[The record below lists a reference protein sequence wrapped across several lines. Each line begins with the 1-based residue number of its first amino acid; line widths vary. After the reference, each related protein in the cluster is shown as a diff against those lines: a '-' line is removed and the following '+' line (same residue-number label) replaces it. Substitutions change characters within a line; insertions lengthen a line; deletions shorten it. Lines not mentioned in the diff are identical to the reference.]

1 MLNVVTSLL
10 VEWQVLKKY
19 CIVFSNIINTY
30 NKKFVI
36 KNPCN

>member
-1 MLNVVTSLL
+1 MVTSLL

-30 NKKFVI
+30 NKKI
-36 KNPCN
+36 HDKKPM